1 MAMFAEALLFN
12 QSLNAWADKVGKV
25 QDMGGMFLNAAS
37 FNQDIEDWDVSNVF
51 AMNQMF
57 WGAYSFNRP
66 LNKWGGKVGNVVF
79 TVSFVFPAS
88 IKRPEVSHHWCSF
101 FPCFQHGMFLNA
113 TSFNQPLDEWK
124 LSSLQMM
131 ILMFHGASS
140 FDQNLC
146 SWTDYLPRNFSCEI
160 GPDSGAFA
168 GTSCPVPSKCSF
180 DDLCHHCETTIV
192 E

>member
-79 TVSFVFPAS
+79 T
-88 IKRPEVSHHWCSF
+88 
-101 FPCFQHGMFLNA
+101 HGMFLNA